1 MGEIDNDISALQFPC
16 SLKELVNMTKIEFKT
31 KELEVF
37 CKMGWEFYNEKGQRA
52 IRKLNFYKEIEAL
65 LAPDFLTNSPDKIGE
80 HPVIHKYSNLLDTT
94 VEPQPNPQP
103 NPQPVDPPI
112 EANSVASN
120 SMDIGNPQMNSTR
133 I

>member
-37 CKMGWEFYNEKGQRA
+37 CKMGWEFY
-52 IRKLNFYKEIEAL
+52 KEIEAL
-65 LAPDFLTNSPDKIGE
+65 LAPDFLTNSPDKIEE

-94 VEPQPNPQP
+94 VEPQP

-133 I
+133 